1 VNLSGSD
8 SCEYRAV
15 RWRLTILGVLAASA
29 GLGVLPALAFD
40 RAHGVPDPEHAT
52 HDEVVEYY
60 ESGRFEHDANRI
72 GRRAKRALARQ
83 VRRRDPQDPIPAIVF
98 DIDDTALS
106 TYECQKDAGEFGGTE
121 LLLCV
126 IEAGVDNTLQGEGL
140 PRIDPVYKLYRKA
153 RRLGVDI
160 FFITGR
166 PRSARPISRE
176 NLHAQGYTGH
186 FELITYP
193 ALLPETSASLIPY
206 KSGERAR
213 IERRGYEVLVN
224 IGDQE
229 SDLKGGFANRKFLV
243 PNPMYF
249 TP

>member
-1 VNLSGSD
+1 VKRQSRD

-15 RWRLTILGVLAASA
+15 RWRLTILGMAFAFA
-29 GLGVLPALAFD
+29 GLGALPALAFD
-40 RAHGVPDPEHAT
+40 RADDVPDAEHAT
-52 HDEVVEYY
+52 FDEVVEYY
-60 ESGRFEHDANRI
+60 DSGRFEHDANRI
-72 GRRAKRALARQ
+72 GRRAKRALTRQ
-83 VRRRDPQDPIPAIVF
+83 VRRRGPQDPIPAIVF

-106 TYECQKDAGEFGGTE
+106 TYECQKNAGDFGGTE

-126 IEAGVDNTLQGEGL
+126 VGAGVDNTLADEGL
-140 PRIDPVYKLYRKA
+140 PRIKPVYKLYRKA

-160 FFITGR
+160 FFVTGR
-166 PRSARPISRE
+166 PQSARPISRL
-176 NLHAQGYTGH
+176 NLKEQGYTGH

-193 ALLPETSASLIPY
+193 ALLPETGRSLIPY

-213 IERRGYEVLVN
+213 IERKGYEILVN

>member
-1 VNLSGSD
+1 VFAL
-8 SCEYRAV
+8 
-15 RWRLTILGVLAASA
+15 A
-29 GLGVLPALAFD
+29 GLGALPALAFD
-40 RAHGVPDPEHAT
+40 RAEGVPDPEHAT
-52 HDEVVEYY
+52 FEEVVEYY

-72 GRRAKRALARQ
+72 GRRAKRALTRQ
-83 VRRRDPQDPIPAIVF
+83 VRRRGPKDPVPAIVF

-106 TYECQKDAGEFGGTE
+106 SYECQKDAGDFGGTE

-126 IEAGVDNTLQGEGL
+126 VEAGADNTLAGEGL
-140 PRIDPVYKLYRKA
+140 PRIDPVYKLFRKA
-153 RRLGVDI
+153 RRLRVEV

-166 PRSARPISRE
+166 PDSARPVSRE
-176 NLHAQGYTGH
+176 NLRAQGYTGH
-186 FELITYP
+186 FELTTYP
-193 ALLPETSASLIPY
+193 ALLPETGSSLIPY
-206 KSGERAR
+206 KSGARAA
-213 IERRGYEVLVN
+213 IERRGYEVVLN